1 MKKVILTAT
10 RLVTLLLCLAFIFLS
25 CDGVSK
31 KQTENENSNSKTIDY
46 MHVKD
51 KSFEEL
57 FRLVEA
63 DNIKSTL
70 AELMV
75 QEEHTV
81 ITAGTDSL
89 FNSMAASWEAMAR
102 YFQKPTTF
110 CLLGAK
116 RYTLEL
122 IEKHQSYTMSFFPD
136 QFEGEVYAFGSKS
149 GRDSNKMKETKLT
162 YVKTPSGNITYREAR
177 VVIECQLLEITTV
190 QPDDFYTEEAI
201 TFVEKDGGDYHKLVF
216 GTITKIWVRK

>member
-1 MKKVILTAT
+1 MKKVILSAT
-10 RLVTLLLCLAFIFLS
+10 WLVALLLYPSFIFPS
-25 CDGVSK
+25 CNGVSPK
-31 KQTENENSNSKTIDY
+31 KTVNINTNSNTIDY
-46 MHVKD
+46 MNVKD
-51 KSFEEL
+51 KSFEKL
-57 FRLVEA
+57 FRLVEP
-63 DNIKSTL
+63 DEIKNTL

-75 QEEHTV
+75 QEEYTV

-122 IEKHQSYTMSFFPD
+122 IKKHQSYTMSFFPD
-136 QFEGEVYAFGSKS
+136 QFKGDVFAFGSKS

-162 YVKTPSGNITYREAR
+162 YVKTPSGNITYKEAR
-177 VVIECQLLEITTV
+177 VVIECQLFEITTV
-190 QPDDFYTEEAI
+190 HPNDFYTEEARN
-201 TFVEKDGGDYHKLVF
+201 FVEKDANDYHKLVF
-216 GTITKIWVRK
+216 GTITNIWVRK